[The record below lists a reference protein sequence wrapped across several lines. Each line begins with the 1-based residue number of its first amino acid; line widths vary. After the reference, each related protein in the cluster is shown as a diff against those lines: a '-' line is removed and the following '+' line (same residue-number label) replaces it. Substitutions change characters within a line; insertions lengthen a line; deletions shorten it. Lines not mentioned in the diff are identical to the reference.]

1 MGKVGFHSAASGV
14 YAFQDAMNVTA
25 NNISNVNTTGF
36 KTSRASF
43 SDLIYTQKGTD
54 NDVEYGH
61 GSRMA
66 KTDLM
71 FSQGQV
77 VETGKPT
84 DFAAMEEGFFAIE
97 TSLNGEIRYTKDG
110 EFYLSAMEDGTYQ
123 LCDSSDGYV
132 LDYDGNRIT
141 VPYIEDTTLLDEATL
156 HDLVGVYSFE
166 NPYGLDPA
174 GNNYYEA
181 TLSSGEAVANREA
194 EKVQGFTER
203 SGTDLATEMSKVIE
217 FQRAFQLN
225 INMLKTQNELGTLV
239 NNLQN

>member
-1 MGKVGFHSAASGV
+1 M
-14 YAFQDAMNVTA
+14 
-25 NNISNVNTTGF
+25 
-36 KTSRASF
+36 
-43 SDLIYTQKGTD
+43 
-54 NDVEYGH
+54 
-61 GSRMA
+61 
-66 KTDLM
+66 
-71 FSQGQV
+71 
-77 VETGKPT
+77 
-84 DFAAMEEGFFAIE
+84 
-97 TSLNGEIRYTKDG
+97 
-110 EFYLSAMEDGTYQ
+110 
-123 LCDSSDGYV
+123 
-132 LDYDGNRIT
+132 
-141 VPYIEDTTLLDEATL
+141 LDEATL